1 MLQKFLVHLPIIAVL
16 ISSVTAADGDKR
28 DVEWKKQMKLPA
40 PWGDKEGGKGTE
52 PKQYTKAAL
61 ANERRAQAA
70 PKEGK
75 LNIVY
80 PF

>member
-1 MLQKFLVHLPIIAVL
+1 MLQKLLIHLPIIAVL
-16 ISSVTAADGDKR
+16 ISSVTAAEGDKR
-28 DVEWKKQMKLPA
+28 DAEWKKQMKLPA
-40 PWGDKEGGKGTE
+40 PWGDKEGGKGTD
-52 PKQYTKAAL
+52 PDQYTKAAL

-75 LNIVY
+75 FKIVY